1 MQIYIIRRVLLIIPT
16 LLLIT
21 VFVFLSVRF
30 IPSSVIDMM
39 MSEMFM
45 QMSGTEEEISR
56 EYLEQALGLDKPI
69 HVQYAEWLSRVVR
82 GDLGESLWT
91 HRSINEELI
100 SKLPVSIELGLIA
113 IRDNHSAYWT

>member
-1 MQIYIIRRVLLIIPT
+1 MQTYIIRRILLIIPT

-69 HVQYAEWLSRVVR
+69 HVQYAEWLSR
-82 GDLGESLWT
+82 
-91 HRSINEELI
+91 
-100 SKLPVSIELGLIA
+100 IA
-113 IRDNHSAYWT
+113 IRPSSIDTGSLDISSSFILR